1 MDAKTLT
8 LNIAVDMGRIG
19 RWLAQGNKS
28 RVEQFIKETEDYID
42 LLEKASKANKQS
54 FSSNKF
60 KKTFNQ
66 FKKSFKNIKSN
77 KSENLSE
84 EAYTWANILTHR
96 SNLL

>member
-1 MDAKTLT
+1 MMDAKTLT
-8 LNIAVDMGRIG
+8 LNIAVNMGRIG

-42 LLEKASKANKQS
+42 QLEKASKAH
-54 FSSNKF
+54 KF

-66 FKKSFKNIKSN
+66 FKKSFKNIKSQ

>member
-8 LNIAVDMGRIG
+8 LNIAVNMGRIG
-19 RWLAQGNKS
+19 RWLGQGNQS
-28 RVEQFIKETEDYID
+28 RAEQFIKETEDYINK
-42 LLEKASKANKQS
+42 LEKASKVA
-54 FSSNKF
+54 KF
-60 KKTFNQ
+60 KKTFYQ
-66 FKKSFKNIKSN
+66 FKKSFKNIKSH

>member
-1 MDAKTLT
+1 MDPKTLT
-8 LNIAVDMGRIG
+8 LNIAVNMGRIG
-19 RWLAQGNKS
+19 RWLAQGNKN

-42 LLEKASKANKQS
+42 LLEKASKAK
-54 FSSNKF
+54 KLR
-60 KKTFNQ
+60 KTFNQ
-66 FKKSFKNIKSN
+66 FKKSFKNIKSQ